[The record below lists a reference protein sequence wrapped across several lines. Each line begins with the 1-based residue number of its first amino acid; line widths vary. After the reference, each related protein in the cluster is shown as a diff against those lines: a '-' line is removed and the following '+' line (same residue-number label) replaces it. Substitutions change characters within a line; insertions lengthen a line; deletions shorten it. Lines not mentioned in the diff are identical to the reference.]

1 MIVRKR
7 DVPLPAAGEPFE
19 VLAVAN
25 PPFDADHV
33 ERVLYALAHDPF
45 PLPTR
50 QQIRAAL
57 EQVAEA
63 EESERRG
70 QPQGYGGLAGWL
82 YFLASLPTEYDDA
95 TPHDRRIAGV
105 IRRAVDNVAR
115 NRATK
120 ECRAACKRHSVTRS
134 DRDLTVALTRI
145 VEIAERGRDA
155 GRC

>member
-1 MIVRKR
+1 MKVRRR

-50 QQIRAAL
+50 QQISAAL
-57 EQVAEA
+57 ERIAEA

-82 YFLASLPTEYDDA
+82 RFLASLPMEYDDA
-95 TPHDRRIAGV
+95 TLHDRRIAGV
-105 IRRAVDNVAR
+105 IRRAVDHVAR

-120 ECRAACKRHSVTRS
+120 ECRAACRRHSAPHS
-134 DRDLTVALTRI
+134 DRDLTAALSRI
-145 VEIAERGRDA
+145 VEIAERRRDA
-155 GRC
+155 GRY